1 MEDEHGKEYERNV
14 DPRSNLLNF
23 FGCNSNILIFFFIIM
38 ELKIV
43 LHVNGHMTVSPG
55 YACIPLENYW

>member
-14 DPRSNLLNF
+14 DPRSNLI
-23 FGCNSNILIFFFIIM
+23 FGCNSNKLKKIYIYIIM

-43 LHVNGHMTVSPG
+43 VHVNGHMTVRPS
-55 YACIPLENYW
+55 